1 MHEKQKKNIAQLD
14 ILIQKLIFVYTY
26 TISAL
31 IENKYKI
38 HNNPVLFM
46 INA

>member
-1 MHEKQKKNIAQLD
+1 MHEKQKKTIAQLD
-14 ILIQKLIFVYTY
+14 ILIQKLITVYTY
-26 TISAL
+26 TFSAL
-31 IENKYKI
+31 IKIKYKI

>member
-1 MHEKQKKNIAQLD
+1 MKNKNQHDFAQPD
-14 ILIQKLIFVYTY
+14 ILIQKLITVYTY
-26 TISAL
+26 TFSAL
-31 IENKYKI
+31 IEKKYKI

>member
-1 MHEKQKKNIAQLD
+1 MHEKQKKTIAQLD
-14 ILIQKLIFVYTY
+14 ILIQKLITVNTY
-26 TISAL
+26 TFNAL
-31 IENKYKI
+31 IEIKYKI